1 MDAEDVEREAKE
13 RTVPP
18 CSSPYALRGRMR
30 VVRILLWSGLLSLV
44 AACAGSGP
52 RVRDVTELAPPVNVR
67 LADGSSSPC
76 NIVWQASPDEK
87 RPDFAGYN
95 IYISYNSLILAPVKN
110 LPQPVLAGKIHEY
123 LYSADVGE
131 GAKFVHVRS
140 RNAKGDISLPSLPEI
155 EIRGN

>member
-1 MDAEDVEREAKE
+1 MKRKSAQSG
-13 RTVPP
+13 PL
-18 CSSPYALRGRMR
+18 SSPYAFRGGMR
-30 VVRILLWSGLLSLV
+30 VVRMLLWSGILSLV
-44 AACAGSGP
+44 VACAGSGP

-67 LADGSSSPC
+67 LADGPSRPC

-95 IYISYNSLILAPVKN
+95 IYISDNSLILAPVKN

-123 LYSADVGE
+123 LYSADVGD